1 MRAYLAVFNTQSC
14 WVMIQGGEQELEGEV
29 DPPPIL
35 EGRLKKIHPELVRLR
50 ASYLQR
56 GDGFQHRYKHTDSK
70 YIRKAEVFV
79 GRLEKFSLDKILSA
93 ETDLV
98 FLQELLDHIYSL
110 GI

>member
-1 MRAYLAVFNTQSC
+1 MRAYLAVFNKQSC

-29 DPPPIL
+29 DPPPVL
-35 EGRLKKIHPELVRLR
+35 EDRLKKIHPELVRLR
-50 ASYLQR
+50 VSYLQR
-56 GDGFQHRYKHTDSK
+56 RDGSQKHLSSK

-79 GRLEKFSLDKILSA
+79 GRLEKFSLDNILSA

-98 FLQELLDHIYSL
+98 FLQQLLDHIYSL